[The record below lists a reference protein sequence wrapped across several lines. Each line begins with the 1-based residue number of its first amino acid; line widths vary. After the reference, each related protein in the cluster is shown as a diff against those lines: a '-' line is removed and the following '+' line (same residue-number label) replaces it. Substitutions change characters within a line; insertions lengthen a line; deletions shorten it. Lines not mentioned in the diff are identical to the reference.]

1 MVLVSPGAAPVRLF
15 ACRRCI
21 FLEDGIGIAVNRH
34 PTGEHSQSN
43 HENSQK
49 LLFPRGD
56 AMSVPQGDDGRED
69 EADANR
75 CSCTGELEGVPN
87 AGNEIGTQ
95 EDNRHKSGREQAE
108 PNIISCQR
116 NRRWEEQAVQVE
128 AKRVEHNREDEHEME
143 RVADTNTIIQL
154 GTKRDAKIS
163 VEVGQHIIKNRITK
177 QEEPKEAG
185 HDVND

>member
-1 MVLVSPGAAPVRLF
+1 MKLF

-21 FLEDGIGIAVNRH
+21 FLEDGIGIAVNGHR
-34 PTGEHSQSN
+34 TGKHSQSN
-43 HENSQK
+43 HENSRN

-56 AMSVPQGDDGRED
+56 AVSVPQGDDSRED
-69 EADANR
+69 EADANC

-87 AGNEIGTQ
+87 AGNEIGTE
-95 EDNRHKSGREQAE
+95 EDNRHKSGREQVE

-128 AKRVEHNREDEHEME
+128 AKWVEYDREDEHEME

-154 GTKRDAKIS
+154 GTPRDAQIS
-163 VEVGQHIIKNRITK
+163 VEVGQHIIKSGITK
-177 QEEPKEAG
+177 QEEPKEAC